1 MARILRKRRS
11 PAAIAI
17 IVDGKDEKW
26 YIEKVRQHYPCDK
39 IRKIKIEP
47 NLPSAKKINEL
58 FSLAKE
64 KIEAHYNRV
73 ILFIDLDEPL
83 KDNNEFNTFKDWY
96 GKYLQAIAGKL
107 PPRSR
112 HSWLDKVLIVIN
124 NPCLEY
130 WYLLHFRKTNKFYD
144 AFEPELKA
152 DLRKIACME
161 NYEKSESFYNQSPDI
176 YHRLGAEEGIAT
188 ARKNSSPFDLTT
200 CRSNGCSEMHHLF
213 DFLDRDLPAL

>member
-1 MARILRKRRS
+1 M
-11 PAAIAI
+11 
-17 IVDGKDEKW
+17 
-26 YIEKVRQHYPCDK
+26 
-39 IRKIKIEP
+39 
-47 NLPSAKKINEL
+47 
-58 FSLAKE
+58 
-64 KIEAHYNRV
+64 
-73 ILFIDLDEPL
+73 
-83 KDNNEFNTFKDWY
+83 
-96 GKYLQAIAGKL
+96 
-107 PPRSR
+107 
-112 HSWLDKVLIVIN
+112 IN

-200 CRSNGCSEMHHLF
+200 CRSNGCSEMHRLF
-213 DFLDRDLPAL
+213 DLLDRDLPAL